1 MKDFYRQVISKRKRK
16 ILYNLDMKEIKVNDP
31 KPGRQIKARK
41 RENYLFCFLL
51 LSNQS
56 SLQVSPI
63 GNLSVI

>member
-1 MKDFYRQVISKRKRK
+1 
-16 ILYNLDMKEIKVNDP
+16 MKEIKVNDP
-31 KPGRQIKARK
+31 KPGRRIKARK